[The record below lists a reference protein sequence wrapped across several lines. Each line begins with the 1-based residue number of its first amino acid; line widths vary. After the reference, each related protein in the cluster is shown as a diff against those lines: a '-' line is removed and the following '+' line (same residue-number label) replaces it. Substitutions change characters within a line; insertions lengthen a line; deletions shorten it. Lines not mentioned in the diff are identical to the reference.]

1 MADEQEGEKCRA
13 RALTGLQ
20 FYNRRKS
27 GEGRRPAL
35 SFSTRRHASIIG
47 SASRLSRGIS
57 CPYMVKLGPQITSF
71 HGWREHVLGLI
82 NLLSSLAGCGPHA
95 TLFYCVRAG
104 PGLLLNGFV
113 AKPACLVLWLS
124 NPAFSVIINF
134 QGSLKF
140 SVNTSPVGV
149 TVQSPMLSLHSTPV
163 ITRFYSSLLN
173 PGARAR
179 GTDTP

>member
-1 MADEQEGEKCRA
+1 MILVKFTSGQVRNAMPRE
-13 RALTGLQ
+13 LTELQ
-20 FYNRRKS
+20 FYNQKKS
-27 GEGRRPAL
+27 WEEREFLYLSWVNVMLPSSCPPPGWAGE
-35 SFSTRRHASIIG
+35 S
-47 SASRLSRGIS
+47 S
-57 CPYMVKLGPQITSF
+57 CPYVVKLGPQITSF

-95 TLFYCVRAG
+95 TLSYCVRAG

-149 TVQSPMLSLHSTPV
+149 TV
-163 ITRFYSSLLN
+163 
-173 PGARAR
+173 
-179 GTDTP
+179 